1 MDGRCRP
8 DKTTK
13 QAREEKM
20 KKNDV
25 AILLA
30 AGALVAGL
38 AAAPTA
44 EAFEP
49 KFVDGVLQPL
59 PDGFPNQPITLINV
73 DEAGSSSGLY
83 VRSIQ
88 QALEGISPVDI
99 RIADEPRAA
108 GGTVHTLA
116 EVVNEREGGD
126 QGYFLVQGSTIGT
139 ATDFLTE
146 PTEKETGISFD
157 DVNFLITTEAAPWL
171 ILQRKDAPWG
181 RGLDNFV
188 KYAKEH
194 PGEIKYVSPGVGG
207 GLDIFTTWV
216 MDRLG
221 VQVNKVPA
229 ANREASMAAVGG
241 GAGDITAN
249 NATSTL
255 KALDKV
261 DILLVSVKGVPKEF
275 EGANSAEDYPKFGI
289 EDLAFGSFQG
299 FILSKKVPEE
309 HAQWLHALL
318 AAAAET
324 DAYKQKALTT
334 PGTVIG
340 VTSTEETNA
349 QAKGARDAALPIV
362 KAAGLYWEDNK

>member
-1 MDGRCRP
+1 
-8 DKTTK
+8 
-13 QAREEKM
+13 M
-20 KKNDV
+20 KKNQV

-44 EAFEP
+44 QAFEP
-49 KFVDGVLQPL
+49 KFVDGKLQPL
-59 PDGFPNQPITLINV
+59 PDGFPNMPITLINV

-99 RIADEPRAA
+99 HIADEPRAA

-116 EVVNEREGGD
+116 EVTNDREGGD

-146 PTEKETGISFD
+146 PTEKETGIAFD

-181 RGLDNFV
+181 RGLDKFAE
-188 KYAKEH
+188 YAKAH
-194 PGEIKYVSPGVGG
+194 PGEIKYISPGVGG

-216 MDRLG
+216 FDRLG
-221 VQVNKVPA
+221 VEVNKVPA

-241 GAGDITAN
+241 GAGDVTTN

-255 KALDKV
+255 KALDRV
-261 DILLVSVKGVPKEF
+261 DVLLVSVKGVPEEF
-275 EGANSAEDYPKFGI
+275 AGASSAADYPKFGI
-289 EDLAFGSFQG
+289 EDLSWGSFQG

-318 AAAAET
+318 AAAAGT
-324 DAYKQKALTT
+324 DVYKQKALTT

-349 QAKGARDAALPIV
+349 QARAARDAALPIV
-362 KAAGLYWEDNK
+362 KAAGLYWEDNQ